1 MPKRLINDQPRHKT
15 FIAEWR
21 RYRGHTQDA
30 LAEALGVD
38 KASVSR
44 VETGKH
50 PYSQDFLEVT
60 ARFLCTDV
68 VSLISRDPNAPE
80 NRDEIDRVA
89 DALRATP
96 EPVRTSILGS
106 IKFALKIP

>member
-1 MPKRLINDQPRHKT
+1 MPKRVVNDQPRQRT

-21 RYRGHTQDA
+21 KFRRHNQDA

-50 PYSQDFLEVT
+50 PYTQDFLEVS
-60 ARFLCTDV
+60 ARFLGTDV
-68 VSLISRDPNAPE
+68 VSLISKDPSAPD
-80 NRDEIDRVA
+80 NRDDVDRVA
-89 DALRATP
+89 DALRAAP
-96 EPVRTSILGS
+96 EPLRTTI
-106 IKFALKIP
+106 INNAKFLLEIP